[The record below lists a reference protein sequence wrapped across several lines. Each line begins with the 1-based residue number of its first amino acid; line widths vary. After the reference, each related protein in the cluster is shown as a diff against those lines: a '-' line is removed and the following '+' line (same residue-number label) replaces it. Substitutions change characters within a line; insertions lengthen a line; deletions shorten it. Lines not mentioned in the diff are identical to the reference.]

1 MGRRIKSQP
10 EGFRRFMEGRCPE
23 AQKAEKVTLTGAR
36 TSSRQTHVRDAREA
50 WKARKLTVAQK

>member
-1 MGRRIKSQP
+1 
-10 EGFRRFMEGRCPE
+10 MEGRCPE
-23 AQKAEKVTLTGAR
+23 AQKAKKVTLTGAR